1 VISFTGENSAGKPAI
16 RGRSYLAPVKTT
28 WLWLVGR
35 QLELFILKG
44 KSRTALRRM
53 YSVSK
58 SYSCCVLF
66 LRLAGTR
73 NILLIKYYHVGNFV
87 HRLFWNNPA
96 LMWTTLRVHWSEV
109 MNRPLLWWLIFK
121 SDNYAPSTLYKAL
134 CDYYY
139 ILKGN
144 IAFSLI
150 KKNLNL
156 KPLSIRSFFLL
167 YWIWY
172 IWSIFLRNHQD
183 IFDKLG
189 HISHYLTRIVTF
201 THSAQCYYRLITK
214 IKLLNIFIMS

>member
-1 VISFTGENSAGKPAI
+1 MFFSSGWLEQETYYWSNII
-16 RGRSYLAPVKTT
+16 T
-28 WLWLVGR
+28 WGILCIGCFGIIPLWCEPRWECFGV
-35 QLELFILKG
+35 
-44 KSRTALRRM
+44 
-53 YSVSK
+53 
-58 SYSCCVLF
+58 
-66 LRLAGTR
+66 
-73 NILLIKYYHVGNFV
+73 
-87 HRLFWNNPA
+87 
-96 LMWTTLRVHWSEV
+96 
-109 MNRPLLWWLIFK
+109 NRPLLWWLIFK
-121 SDNYAPSTLYKAL
+121 SDNYVPSTLYKAL

-144 IAFSLI
+144 IPFSFI

-214 IKLLNIFIMS
+214 IKLLNIFIIS